1 MRRIINKRGVKM
13 ANDIKF
19 GLSAPMPGADLDG
32 LVDFSVKAEELGFDT
47 VWYPDHVVF
56 VSPTEAHEA
65 WSVATVAATKT
76 NNISIGTVSDPHRM
90 HPAVF
95 AQRLAT
101 IDHISKG
108 RVTLTLGAGE
118 SMNLDAY
125 GIKWNKPLGR
135 MREAMALM
143 QQLWA
148 TEGPCDFEGEHFQM
162 KEAFLQV
169 KPYLRD
175 RIPMY
180 IATHTPKGLQLTGE
194 LGDGWLPID
203 LTPELYARYLNEINE
218 SATGHGRSM
227 DEIDPA
233 LWVFTSLGANEDEC
247 YKSLEPFKYVL
258 CMQDQ
263 LAKAGYDVDIPEE
276 YHGLNYFN
284 VIPQDP
290 EGIKKFREL
299 GQFFPREAIIDFTI
313 TGSKQDCINKIEK
326 YIDKGVRNFVLFYR
340 FSPDPAKALETY
352 GKEII
357 PYFKG

>member
-1 MRRIINKRGVKM
+1 M
-13 ANDIKF
+13 AKDIKF
-19 GLSAPMPGADLDG
+19 GLAAPMPGADLDG
-32 LVDFSVKAEELGFDT
+32 LIDFSVTADNLGFDT

-65 WSVATVAATKT
+65 WTVATAAATKT
-76 NNISIGTVSDPHRM
+76 SNVNLGTVSDPHRM

-108 RVTLTLGAGE
+108 RVSLTLGVGE

-125 GIKWNKPLGR
+125 GIKWNRPLGR
-135 MREAMALM
+135 LRESMEVM
-143 QQLWA
+143 QRLWA
-148 TEGPCDFEGEHFQM
+148 ADGPIDYEGEFFQL

-169 KPYLRD
+169 KPYQRN

-180 IATHTPKGLQLTGE
+180 IATHTPKGLQLCGE
-194 LGDGWLPID
+194 KGDGWLPLD
-203 LTPELYARYLNEINE
+203 LTPSLYEGYLKTVHDAAE
-218 SATGHGRSM
+218 GVGRST
-227 DEIDPA
+227 DEIDA
-233 LWVFTSLGANEDEC
+233 GLWVFTSLGENEDEA
-247 YKSLEPFKYVL
+247 YKTLEPFKYVL

-263 LAKAGYDVDIPEE
+263 LKKAGYDVDIPEE

-290 EGIKKFREL
+290 EGQKKFREL

-313 TGSKQDCINKIEK
+313 TGSKQNCIDKIEK
-326 YIDKGVRNFVLFYR
+326 FIDKGVRHFVLFYR
-340 FSPDPAKALETY
+340 FSPDPALALETY
-352 GKEII
+352 AKEII